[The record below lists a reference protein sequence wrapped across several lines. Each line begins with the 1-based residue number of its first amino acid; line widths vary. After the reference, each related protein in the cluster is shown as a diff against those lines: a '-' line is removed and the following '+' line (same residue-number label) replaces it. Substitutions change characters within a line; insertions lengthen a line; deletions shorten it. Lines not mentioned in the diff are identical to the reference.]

1 MFNPTSK
8 RHAWAVRGARW
19 GLLLLM
25 CGFVLLSVAVD
36 AKAQDAEPQRAETM
50 EFDPST
56 GQWTEVLP
64 PVPGTPEGDL
74 RLARAEHARGEHKQ
88 TVKAIKNWFKTYGD
102 MDPLRPE
109 AVLLRSHARI
119 ALKDYYKTY
128 KELQEFLSEF
138 SGTNYENEALN
149 MQFVIAEVFLSGTK
163 RKFLGMRIL
172 RADDIGLRILDDIV
186 ANDPDSQLAE
196 LATVTKAR
204 YYFAEGD
211 YAFAEQEYG
220 FLIQQYPRSRYVR
233 QSLLQGA
240 YAAQASFT
248 GIDFDDAPLIEAEE
262 RFRRYVS
269 LYPGSAEQ
277 EGIGL
282 LLDGIS
288 ETRAEK
294 ELSIGKYYEKVGR
307 LKAAR
312 FYYRSTQTN
321 WPDTVAAI
329 GATERLQALVGV
341 ESPEDVETTSPP
353 ADDFSPTNDPASDE
367 TIKDAIEQ
375 RPSAAR
381 MSQVP
386 GDQVAMLEMYPQ

>member
-1 MFNPTSK
+1 MGH
-8 RHAWAVRGARW
+8 RAARLGMILLCGA
-19 GLLLLM
+19 
-25 CGFVLLSVAVD
+25 VLLWSGSD
-36 AKAQDAEPQRAETM
+36 AFAQDAVTQNAISQDVDPQRAETM
-50 EFDPST
+50 EFDPAT
-56 GQWTEVLP
+56 GQWKDVLP

-74 RLARAEHARGEHKQ
+74 RLARADHARGEHKK
-88 TVKAIKNWFKTYGD
+88 TVKAIKQWFKDYGD
-102 MDPLRPE
+102 MDPLRPD

-138 SGTNYENEALN
+138 SGTNYEGEALN

-163 RKFLGMRIL
+163 RKFLGMRML
-172 RADDIGLRILDDIV
+172 KADDIALRILDDIV
-186 ANDPDSQLAE
+186 TNDPDSQLAE

-204 YYFAEGD
+204 YYYAEGD

-282 LLDGIS
+282 LLDGIG

-307 LKAAR
+307 IRAAR
-312 FYYRSTQTN
+312 FYYRSTMTN

-329 GATERLQALVGV
+329 GAAERLDALQGI
-341 ESPEDVETTSPP
+341 ESEVDIETGPSPV
-353 ADDFSPTNDPASDE
+353 DDIAPTNDPASDE
-367 TIKDAIEQ
+367 TSRDAIEQ
-375 RPSAAR
+375 QPSAR
-381 MSQVP
+381 RSEESDE
-386 GDQVAMLEMYPQ
+386 GRVAMLRMAAQ

>member
-1 MFNPTSK
+1 MLL
-8 RHAWAVRGARW
+8 VCGAA
-19 GLLLLM
+19 LLLS
-25 CGFVLLSVAVD
+25 GSHAV
-36 AKAQDAEPQRAETM
+36 AQDADPQRAETM
-50 EFDPST
+50 EFDPTT
-56 GQWTEVLP
+56 GQWTDVLP
-64 PVPGTPEGDL
+64 PVPGTPDGDL
-74 RLARAEHARGEHKQ
+74 RLARADHARGEHRK
-88 TVKAIKNWFKTYGD
+88 TVKAIKQWFKVYGD

-109 AVLLRSHARI
+109 AILLRSHAQI
-119 ALKDYYKTY
+119 AMKDYYKTY
-128 KELQEFLSEF
+128 KDLQTFLSEF

-149 MQFVIAEVFLSGTK
+149 MQFVIAEVFLSGAK
-163 RKFLGMRIL
+163 RKFLGMRML
-172 RADDIGLRILDDIV
+172 RADDIALRILDDIV

-211 YAFAEQEYG
+211 FAFAEQEYG

-248 GIDFDDAPLIEAEE
+248 GINFDDAPLIEAEE

-277 EGIGL
+277 EGIAI

-294 ELSIGKYYEKVGR
+294 ELSIGKYYEKVKR
-307 LKAAR
+307 LRAAR
-312 FYYRSTQTN
+312 FYYRSTMTN

-329 GATERLQALVGV
+329 GAAERLDALEGV
-341 ESPEDVETTSPP
+341 VLEEDVETTTSP
-353 ADDFSPTNDPASDE
+353 DDDVSPTNDPASDE

-375 RPSAAR
+375 RPSAHR
-381 MSQVP
+381 T
-386 GDQVAMLEMYPQ
+386 DQAADDQLAMLQMLPHWE

>member
-1 MFNPTSK
+1 MG
-8 RHAWAVRGARW
+8 AVE
-19 GLLLLM
+19 
-25 CGFVLLSVAVD
+25 SVAQEVD
-36 AKAQDAEPQRAETM
+36 PQRAETM
-50 EFDPST
+50 EFDPAT
-56 GQWTEVLP
+56 GQWNEILP

-74 RLARAEHARGEHKQ
+74 RLARADHARGEHRK
-88 TVKAIKNWFKTYGD
+88 TVKAIKKWFKTYGD

-109 AVLLRSHARI
+109 AVLLRSHAKI

-128 KELQEFLSEF
+128 KDLQEFLSEF
-138 SGTNYENEALN
+138 SGTNYENEAQN

-163 RKFLGMRIL
+163 RKFIGIRML
-172 RADDIGLRILDDIV
+172 RADDIALRILDDIV

-312 FYYRSTQTN
+312 FYYRSTSTN
-321 WPDTVAAI
+321 WPDTVASIA
-329 GATERLQALVGV
+329 ATERLQALEGV
-341 ESPEDVETTSPP
+341 ELPEDSDTVSPP
-353 ADDFSPTNDPASDE
+353 ADDHSPTNDPASDE
-367 TIKDAIEQ
+367 AIKDAIKQ
-375 RPSAAR
+375 QPSASRPIDGAGER
-381 MSQVP
+381 
-386 GDQVAMLEMYPQ
+386 VAMLQMSPQ